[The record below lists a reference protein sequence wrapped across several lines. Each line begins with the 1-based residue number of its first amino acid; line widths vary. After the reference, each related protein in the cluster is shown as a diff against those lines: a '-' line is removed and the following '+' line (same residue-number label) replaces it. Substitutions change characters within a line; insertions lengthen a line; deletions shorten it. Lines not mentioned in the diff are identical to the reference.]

1 MKPLSIEKDGKTYVL
16 RFNGRPFMIR
26 EARDLRA
33 FTLDV
38 RDQDRQFY
46 EQLMRAKE
54 YRELTEGAKTATGFM
69 DALEI
74 LVKNVMRRYSRGMR

>member
-1 MKPLSIEKDGKTYVL
+1 MKPLQIQKNGQTYVL
-16 RFNGRPFMIR
+16 TFNGRPFTIR
-26 EARDLRA
+26 EPSDLKA

-46 EQLMRAKE
+46 EQLMRANE
-54 YRELTEGAKTATGFM
+54 YREMTEGAKTATGFL

-74 LVKNVMRRYSRGMR
+74 LVKNVMHRYSRGMR